1 MVLHIVYNLQHKY
14 TRINFVTLTPKL
26 CFDWDIK
33 RKLKILSLEIDS
45 AYHTECSTKAIC
57 NGCGLFCAATLLVMF
72 VFQYATCVKDVSLR
86 FFEVHEFTAKDLC

>member
-33 RKLKILSLEIDS
+33 RKLKIMSLEIDS
-45 AYHTECSTKAIC
+45 AYHTECSMRAIR
-57 NGCGLFCAATLLVMF
+57 NGHGLLCAAALLV
-72 VFQYATCVKDVSLR
+72 QYFGLSQ
-86 FFEVHEFTAKDLC
+86 